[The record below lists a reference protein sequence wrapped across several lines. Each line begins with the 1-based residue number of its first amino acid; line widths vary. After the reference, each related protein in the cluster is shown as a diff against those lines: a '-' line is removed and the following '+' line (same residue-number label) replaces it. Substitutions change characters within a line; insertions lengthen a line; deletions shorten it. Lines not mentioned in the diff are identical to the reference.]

1 MADTI
6 TLVATKRVVVD
17 LKTERTRI
25 NAVAGFNKKQCAVL
39 LSALDAFEQGN
50 LQGMIDIMQDKKSKK
65 LFDYS
70 TWEYLSPPYYDIVQ
84 DMCLERMD
92 WKKEQSE
99 G

>member
-1 MADTI
+1 
-6 TLVATKRVVVD
+6 
-17 LKTERTRI
+17 
-25 NAVAGFNKKQCAVL
+25 
-39 LSALDAFEQGN
+39 
-50 LQGMIDIMQDKKSKK
+50 MQDKKSKK